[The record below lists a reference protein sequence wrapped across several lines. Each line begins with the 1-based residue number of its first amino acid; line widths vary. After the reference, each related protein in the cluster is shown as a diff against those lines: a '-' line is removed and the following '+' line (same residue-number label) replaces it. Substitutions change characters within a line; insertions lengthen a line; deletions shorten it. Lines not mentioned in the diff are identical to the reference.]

1 MTLELL
7 RALFIIA
14 RFCEKQQNC
23 KECPMRDICGKMPCE
38 L

>member
-7 RALFIIA
+7 RALFTIV
-14 RFCEKQQNC
+14 RFCEKQNNC
-23 KECPMRDICGKMPCE
+23 KECPMREICGRMPCD

>member
-7 RALFIIA
+7 RALFVIA
-14 RFCEKQQNC
+14 DFCKQQPNC
-23 KECPMRDICGKMPCE
+23 KECVLREVCGRMPCE